1 MFHAR
6 IEPADQSKQA
16 IMGMERRLERDER
29 KGEDTTLARIVL
41 MRHYA
46 AYARSM
52 VQRAGGN
59 VTEMK
64 TLTDRDNLVPL
75 AWAEG
80 RCHTI
85 D

>member
-1 MFHAR
+1 MLQAR
-6 IEPADQSKQA
+6 IEPADQQEQA
-16 IMGMERRLERDER
+16 ILGMERRLERDER
-29 KGEDTTLARIVL
+29 NGEDTTIARIVL
-41 MRHYA
+41 VRHYA

-52 VQRAGGN
+52 VQQAGGS

-75 AWAEG
+75 AWIEG
-80 RCHTI
+80 RCHAI